1 MKKPYALMLIA
12 CSLLTSTI
20 TVSAMTIQRAND
32 VLLLSGKVVKED
44 LKSFRSELA
53 QGEVSL
59 VILAESPGGDIGAAY
74 GIADLIRK
82 RQIKTGVYGACS
94 SSCALM
100 FMGGVERKMVAGE
113 KLKLTR
119 LGFHGPHKKGTKEI
133 SDEGAPRLR
142 DWLYAASDK
151 KFDGELLDTAMFINN
166 ANDMLLFYYPKA
178 DQDSVYFCP
187 EGAKPRPTACKIME
201 GQDAIKSG
209 VLTSL
214 ELIQT
219 EKLIPKQLNNSSSSD
234 PNKNP
239 ESENKP

>member
-1 MKKPYALMLIA
+1 MKNRYALTVFTG
-12 CSLLTSTI
+12 LLLMSSFTT
-20 TVSAMTIQRAND
+20 SAMTIQRAND

-44 LKSFRSELA
+44 LKNFRSELA

-100 FMGGVERKMVAGE
+100 FMGGVERQMVAGE
-113 KLKLTR
+113 KHQLTR

-142 DWLYAASDK
+142 DWLYAASNK
-151 KFDGELLDTAMFINN
+151 KFDGDLLDTAMFINN
-166 ANDMLLFYYPKA
+166 ANDMLFFYYPKE
-178 DQDSVYFCP
+178 DQESVYFCP
-187 EGAKPRPTACKIME
+187 EGAKPRPTACQKMA

-219 EKLIPKQLNNSSSSD
+219 EKLIPKQLGNTTGSD
-234 PNKNP
+234 SIKNP
-239 ESENKP
+239 ENENKP